1 MVHGFGSSLKKVKST
16 KMSNALAVS
25 PNFLLREVIYMKE
38 TRRAQD
44 VYLCPECGKPFEEVS
59 ATESHLHDVYEV
71 RVKASHAKP
80 HE

>member
-1 MVHGFGSSLKKVKST
+1 MSKANAISS
-16 KMSNALAVS
+16 
-25 PNFLLREVIYMKE
+25 NFLSREVIYMKE
-38 TRRAQD
+38 TKRSQD

-59 ATESHLHDVYEV
+59 TAESHVNDVYEV

>member
-1 MVHGFGSSLKKVKST
+1 
-16 KMSNALAVS
+16 MSKALADS
-25 PNFLLREVIYMKE
+25 SNFLSMEVIYLKE
-38 TRRAQD
+38 TKRAQD

-59 ATESHLHDVYEV
+59 TTESHLNDVYEV